1 MPLGPCE
8 KKQYQS
14 DIPCIIQQ
22 GIRFVKK
29 RQGTVLCLLFFQ
41 KKKTGADIQCL
52 LPAGFVITVL
62 LSGNIKGTSVSCLRT
77 SVSCQRIRF
86 FMRQT
91 GKAPACLSYDCSD
104 YSVFSDYSGYYG
116 FSGFFNYWQSSL
128 AICAR
133 AALLSSLSADLMV
146 TEVSRNLMFL
156 QPSSME
162 CMVFLATGA
171 HVPFSM
177 KPTVRFW

>member
-1 MPLGPCE
+1 MSPLFPKEKSDRGRFFVSFISKRKNGSRHPMPAPGGFC
-8 KKQYQS
+8 
-14 DIPCIIQQ
+14 C
-22 GIRFVKK
+22 
-29 RQGTVLCLLFFQ
+29 LCG
-41 KKKTGADIQCL
+41 K
-52 LPAGFVITVL
+52 PAKSLSACHTIGSVSCYLCGKPTKSLSACHMITPVAPSSPITPVITV
-62 LSGNIKGTSVSCLRT
+62 TPVS
-77 SVSCQRIRF
+77 SI
-86 FMRQT
+86 T
-91 GKAPACLSYDCSD
+91 GR
-104 YSVFSDYSGYYG
+104 
-116 FSGFFNYWQSSL
+116 NYWQSSL

-177 KPTVRFW
+177 KPTVRF